1 MRTEDEGATVWT
13 VIVTACAPA
22 LAARFAG
29 ENVTVAPVGSP
40 LAVQV
45 TAPGYV
51 VCVGAMLKVKAADLP
66 AVTVC
71 DVASALLNVKS
82 GGAAVALPLRLTVC
96 AA

>member
-51 VCVGAMLKVKAADLP
+51 VCVGAMLKVKAVELP
-66 AVTVC
+66 AITVC
-71 DVASALLNVKS
+71 DVVPALLNVKS

-96 AA
+96 VA